1 MSVATATGVP
11 AWVQPGLALFRR
23 EIARFFL
30 QRGRVIGVL
39 GTALIFWGVLGFG
52 LGSSFRAEGLGDGV
66 PYQAYFFPGVLG
78 MILLFTS
85 IFASFSLIE
94 DRNEGFLQGVL
105 VAPVSPLAIVFGK
118 VAGGTAIATLQG
130 MLFLLLAPLAG
141 VKLTFFGFL
150 AATVVMIIVG
160 AGLSALGFVAAWRS
174 NSIQGFHGV
183 MNLVLLPMWFLSG
196 AIFPASGAGIVLKI
210 LMWLNPMTYG
220 VALIRHALRAPIPA
234 GTPPG
239 WLSILVC
246 LAFTAAMIFLAKT
259 FASRATAGDL
269 K

>member
-1 MSVATATGVP
+1 MNGDWIEPGVA
-11 AWVQPGLALFRR
+11 LLRR
-23 EIARFFL
+23 EIVRFFL

-39 GTALIFWGVLGFG
+39 GTAVIFWAVLGFG
-52 LGSSFRAEGLGDGV
+52 LGSSFNSRGLPGDAA
-66 PYQAYFFPGVLG
+66 YETYFFPGILG

-105 VAPVSPLAIVFGK
+105 VAPVPPAAIVFGK
-118 VAGGTAIATLQG
+118 VMGGTLIATLQG
-130 MLFLLLAPLAG
+130 LLFLALAPLGG
-141 VKLTFFGFL
+141 VPLSVWSVIGATLVMLLVGF
-150 AATVVMIIVG
+150 
-160 AGLSALGFVAAWRS
+160 GLSALGFVAAWRS

-196 AIFPASGAGIVLKI
+196 AIFPMAGAGVVLRW

-220 VALIRHALRAPIPA
+220 VAALRYALWGSAA
-234 GTPPG
+234 GGGSGPSFFFS
-239 WLSILVC
+239 LLVC
-246 LAFTAAMIFLAKT
+246 AAFAAAM
-259 FASRATAGDL
+259 FAASMASARRATAGDL

>member
-1 MSVATATGVP
+1 MNDWIEPGVA
-11 AWVQPGLALFRR
+11 LLRR
-23 EIARFFL
+23 EIVRFFL

-39 GTALIFWGVLGFG
+39 GTALIFWAVLGFG
-52 LGSSFRAEGLGDGV
+52 LGGSFRADGLPGDRE
-66 PYQAYFFPGVLG
+66 YQAYFFPGILG

-105 VAPVSPLAIVFGK
+105 VAPVAPAAIVFGK
-118 VAGGTAIATLQG
+118 VMGGTLIATLQG
-130 MLFLLLAPLAG
+130 LLFLALAPLGG
-141 VKLTFFGFL
+141 VPLSFGSVIG
-150 AATVVMIIVG
+150 ATLVMLLVG
-160 AGLSALGFVAAWRS
+160 FGLSALGFVAAWRS

-196 AIFPASGAGIVLKI
+196 AIFPMAGAGVVLQW

-220 VALIRHALRAPIPA
+220 VAALRYALW
-234 GTPPG
+234 GTAAEVGSGPSFFVS
-239 WLSILVC
+239 LLVC
-246 LAFTAAMIFLAKT
+246 ILFAAAM
-259 FASRATAGDL
+259 FAASMASARRATAGDL